1 MTFSSPRSIAEAI
14 KELEGGDST
23 VLAGGTD
30 IFPATVDYALT
41 DNVLD
46 ISRIKELREIVF
58 RDDCWSIG
66 ALATWSDIQAKELP
80 PAFNA
85 LKLAAKEVGSIQI
98 QNRATIIGN
107 ICNASPAA
115 DGVPP
120 LLVLDGIVEAM
131 SASGIRRIPLDQF
144 ILGNREI
151 ALKKDE
157 LVTRVLVPVEATRGS
172 SAFLKLGSRKYLVI
186 SISMVAVRMEID
198 DEGYIR
204 GAAIA
209 IGACS
214 TVATRL
220 LAVEQ
225 TLIGKKVTEDFSI
238 LLKPDHLG
246 SLSPIDDLRAK
257 SDYRSDAS
265 LNMLRRTLSQVGKE
279 LQK

>member
-1 MTFSSPRSIAEAI
+1 
-14 KELEGGDST
+14 
-23 VLAGGTD
+23 
-30 IFPATVDYALT
+30 
-41 DNVLD
+41 
-46 ISRIKELREIVF
+46 
-58 RDDCWSIG
+58 
-66 ALATWSDIQAKELP
+66 
-80 PAFNA
+80 
-85 LKLAAKEVGSIQI
+85 
-98 QNRATIIGN
+98 
-107 ICNASPAA
+107 
-115 DGVPP
+115 
-120 LLVLDGIVEAM
+120 
-131 SASGIRRIPLDQF
+131 RIPLDQF

-186 SISMVAVRMEID
+186 SISMVAVRMETD

-238 LLKPDHLG
+238 LLTPDHLG

-257 SDYRSDAS
+257 SDYRSDVS